1 MQIPVFG
8 FKLKLIL
15 AVCRARAS
23 VVGGWLVLNVSRGWP
38 SDFSCIYI
46 LAEVI

>member
-23 VVGGWLVLNVSRGWP
+23 VVGGWLLLNVSQP

-46 LAEVI
+46 LAVVI